1 MYPALCHP
9 WSLSTAL
16 AGGSRDNKLRSSELC
31 CLSSVSRGT
40 VPALFLFPPVRRF
53 PEMLLASQNSS
64 RNSAQRLAMRQ
75 TASCLQAH
83 AVSGMLEAP
92 LSSFALAQKIFPFI
106 LLQAEFDFPLRRRE
120 GRQNMSEGA
129 FPIPAVS
136 EGACCL
142 SRRSHPLPSMLGS
155 ASGIIFVYK
164 GQL

>member
-1 MYPALCHP
+1 MGFGNSLCYLDSCP
-9 WSLSTAL
+9 WKCEGQSIFGVHNSICCGCLFWFNESDGQHGFSSLYRHSEEGNRKCTQHSVTL
-16 AGGSRDNKLRSSELC
+16 GPYQRLWLGGSRDNKLRSSELC

-92 LSSFALAQKIFPFI
+92 LSSFALA
-106 LLQAEFDFPLRRRE
+106 
-120 GRQNMSEGA
+120 
-129 FPIPAVS
+129 
-136 EGACCL
+136 
-142 SRRSHPLPSMLGS
+142 
-155 ASGIIFVYK
+155 
-164 GQL
+164 